1 MPQYQYTALDAAGRR
16 TVGVLTGASEQAI
29 LAELEGRSLVPVNIT
44 EKRRRASLRRRGVS
58 ARRLAEV
65 YIQLA
70 DMLQAGVPVLRAL
83 RVLAGQNDARISAV
97 FRDVAGAV
105 ADGDELAEAMGRR
118 PEVFRPT
125 HVAIIRAGE
134 KGGFLEDAV
143 ARLGQFVEGQA
154 ELKSK
159 LTGAMAY
166 PFMLVSMGAVI
177 LVVIFAVL
185 IPKVRPMFDRIE
197 ELPKVTEVVFAVAT
211 VASDYAPVAIGVLAG
226 LGVAMGFGLR
236 RPAAR
241 RLLDRVVLRAPGI
254 GPLVRAVAIAR
265 FARMLGTMLR
275 NGVPMLSALA
285 TSKAAAGN
293 SVLERAIEDAG
304 EAVGGGAQLA
314 SSLGKSGLFSGDVI
328 EMLTV
333 GEEAGNIDKVLI
345 RIADTVETRVER
357 LLTNLIRLVEPLMI
371 ALIASVVFVIAVSL
385 ILPLTQLSNIK

>member
-1 MPQYQYTALDAAGRR
+1 MPQYQYTALDAYGKR
-16 TVGVLTGASEQAI
+16 TIGVLTGASEQAV
-29 LAELEGRSLVPVNIT
+29 LSELEGRSLVPVNIA
-44 EKRRRASLRRRGVS
+44 EKRQRVGLRRRGLP

-65 YIQLA
+65 YIQFA

-83 RVLAGQNDARISAV
+83 RVLAGQKDARISTV
-97 FRDVAGAV
+97 FREVAGAV
-105 ADGDELAEAMGRR
+105 AEGEALGDAMGRR
-118 PEVFRPT
+118 PEIFKPT

-159 LTGAMAY
+159 LTGALIY
-166 PFMLVSMGAVI
+166 PIVLVSMGCII

-185 IPKVRPMFDRIE
+185 IPMVKKNFDRIE
-197 ELPKVTEVVFAVAT
+197 DLPLVTDVVFGIAAV
-211 VASDYAPVAIGVLAG
+211 VSRHAPVALGVLAVVV
-226 LGVAMGFGLR
+226 VAFVVACRHPAFR
-236 RPAAR
+236 RT
-241 RLLDRVVLRAPGI
+241 LDRVMLRLPAVGA
-254 GPLVRAVAIAR
+254 LVRAVAIAR

-275 NGVPMLSALA
+275 NGVPMLGALA

-293 SVLERAIEDAG
+293 VVLEEAIEEASV
-304 EAVGGGAQLA
+304 AVGAGAALA
-314 SSLGKSGLFSGDVI
+314 PSLGKSGLFADDVI

-333 GEEAGNIDKVLI
+333 GEEAGNIDKVLV

-371 ALIASVVFVIAVSL
+371 ATIAVVVFIIALALV
-385 ILPLTQLSNIK
+385 LPLTQLSDIK